1 MQMRQKKLV
10 AELQQA
16 KELFPWEHLA
26 DEQQQ
31 LVVLIDSVD
40 LQQHCV
46 TVKGFLCWYN
56 HH

>member
-1 MQMRQKKLV
+1 LQLQQKKLV

-56 HH
+56 QH